1 MYSRN
6 YSMDESTLRI
16 PERYDGTA
24 LSERSGGEARQPIPD
39 HTGEIKISP
48 REEEAEPTG
57 FSSDENRM
65 RDFARLPVF
74 LRKLVPSDL
83 KIGVPTLGTE
93 ELLIGAVALCVLFSH
108 DADILGALMLLALI
122 FIT

>member
-6 YSMDESTLRI
+6 YSTDASTLRV
-16 PERYDGTA
+16 PEGYDGTA
-24 LSERSGGEARQPIPD
+24 LTDRLFGEVHQPIPD

-48 REEEAEPTG
+48 REENAEPTG
-57 FSSDENRM
+57 FICEEKHSQ
-65 RDFARLPVF
+65 DFAKLPVF
-74 LRKLVPSDL
+74 LRKLIPYDL

-93 ELLIGAVALCVLFSH
+93 ELLIGAVALCVIFSH
-108 DADILGALMLLALI
+108 DADILCALMLLALI